1 MNPEKKQSIKTVFN
15 HDQVKTGLFFALKL
29 VKQHNYFLNSINYG
43 KTAKHS
49 RNILIFKLYTKV
61 FIFNYYY
68 LLLGHAFKK
77 REKNRLISRF
87 YK

>member
-43 KTAKHS
+43 KTAKH
-49 RNILIFKLYTKV
+49 R
-61 FIFNYYY
+61 
-68 LLLGHAFKK
+68 
-77 REKNRLISRF
+77 IS
-87 YK
+87 